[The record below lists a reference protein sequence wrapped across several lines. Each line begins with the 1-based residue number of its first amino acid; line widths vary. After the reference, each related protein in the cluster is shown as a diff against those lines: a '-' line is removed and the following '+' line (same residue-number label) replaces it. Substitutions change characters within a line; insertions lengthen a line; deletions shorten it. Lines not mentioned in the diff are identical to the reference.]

1 MTVAAIVQARLGSS
15 RLPGKVLAEVAGK
28 PLLEYLLER
37 LERAESLHSVVVA
50 TSDDPSD
57 DAIAAFCAVHDVDC
71 HRGPLDDVAQRTLDA
86 VDKRGLDAFVR
97 ISADSPL
104 LDPKLVDRAVALLGA
119 DEADLATNIFPR
131 TFPHGQSVEAFDSD
145 AFRRGA
151 AAMVDAHDREHVTPY
166 FYRHADE
173 FRISSFTQEPDLSS
187 LQLAVDTPD
196 DLGTFASLVG
206 AMSRPHWDYTLEE
219 LVQLA
224 RTLNHR

>member
-1 MTVAAIVQARLGSS
+1 VTVAAIVQARLGSS
-15 RLPGKVLAEVAGK
+15 RLPGKVLAEVSGK

-37 LERAESLHSVVVA
+37 LEHAENLDAIVVA

-57 DAIAAFCAVHDVDC
+57 DPLVSFCAARGTDC
-71 HRGPLDDVAQRTLDA
+71 HRGPLDDVARRTLDA
-86 VDKRGLDAFVR
+86 VNERRLAAFVR

-104 LDPKLVDRAVALLGA
+104 LDPSLVDRAVALLG
-119 DEADLATNIFPR
+119 DNEADLATNIFPR
-131 TFPHGQSVEAFDSD
+131 TFPHGQSVEVFDSD

-173 FRISSFTQEPDLSS
+173 FQINSFTHEPDLSS

-196 DLGTFASLVG
+196 DLGMFASLVG
-206 AMSRPHWDYTLEE
+206 AMSRPHWEYALEE